1 LEEIE
6 QRSSAMVAVSNA
18 MVRLHKE
25 QFGRGP
31 TKARSYYAGPDTLLS
46 ILENVLVPAEQK
58 LIEIGQEERVRDTR
72 TSFQAATQGEFIAA
86 VEQIVHRK
94 VCAFASA
101 VDVKAD
107 LAYEIFTFERS
118 KENGEAGSS
127 EPMPAAAV
135 DGSSPQS

>member
-1 LEEIE
+1 MDETE
-6 QRSSAMVAVSNA
+6 QRSSAMMAVSNA

-58 LIEIGQEERVRDTR
+58 LIEIGQAERVRDTR
-72 TSFQAATQGEFIAA
+72 TSFQAATQAEFIAA

-94 VCAFASA
+94 VRAFASA

-118 KENGEAGSS
+118 ENGDADPS
-127 EPMPAAAV
+127 EPVAAAAV
-135 DGSSPQS
+135 DGSSSQS

>member
-1 LEEIE
+1 
-6 QRSSAMVAVSNA
+6 MMAVSNA

-31 TKARSYYAGPDTLLS
+31 TKARSYFAGPDTLLS
-46 ILENVLVPAEQK
+46 VLENVMVPAEQK

-72 TSFQAATQGEFIAA
+72 TSFQAATQAEFIAA

-94 VCAFASA
+94 VRAFASA

-118 KENGEAGSS
+118 ENSETDSS
-127 EPMPAAAV
+127 DPVPADAV

>member
-1 LEEIE
+1 VNETE
-6 QRSSAMVAVSNA
+6 QRSSAMLAVSNA

-72 TSFQAATQGEFIAA
+72 TSFQAATQAEFIAA

-94 VCAFASA
+94 VRAFASA

-118 KENGEAGSS
+118 ENGAADSTD
-127 EPMPAAAV
+127 PVAAAAV

>member
-1 LEEIE
+1 
-6 QRSSAMVAVSNA
+6 MMAVSNA

-31 TKARSYYAGPDTLLS
+31 TKARSYFAGPDTLLS

-86 VEQIVHRK
+86 VEQIIHRK
-94 VCAFASA
+94 VRAFASA

-107 LAYEIFTFERS
+107 LSYEIFTFERS
-118 KENGEAGSS
+118 ENHEADPS
-127 EPMPAAAV
+127 EPVAAAVV

>member
-1 LEEIE
+1 MDETE
-6 QRSSAMVAVSNA
+6 QRSSAMMAVSNA

-31 TKARSYYAGPDTLLS
+31 TKARSYFAGPDNLLS

-72 TSFQAATQGEFIAA
+72 TSFQAATQADFIVA

-94 VCAFASA
+94 VRAFASA
-101 VDVKAD
+101 VANAIASSRSRPMQISASWRSNAISVK
-107 LAYEIFTFERS
+107 
-118 KENGEAGSS
+118 
-127 EPMPAAAV
+127 PAAN
-135 DGSSPQS
+135 S

>member
-1 LEEIE
+1 LDETE
-6 QRSSAMVAVSNA
+6 QRSSAMMAVSNA

-31 TKARSYYAGPDTLLS
+31 TKARSYFAGPDTLVS
-46 ILENVLVPAEQK
+46 TLESVLVPAEQK

-72 TSFQAATQGEFIAA
+72 TSFQAATQAEFIAA

-94 VCAFASA
+94 VRAFASA
-101 VDVKAD
+101 VDVKAN

-118 KENGEAGSS
+118 ENHEADAS
-127 EPMPAAAV
+127 EPMAAAV
-135 DGSSPQS
+135 LDGPSPQS